1 MIGSRY
7 RRKDRDGNLAI
18 VLNKDYKKS
27 VNHHFKDQGSNM
39 VKKSRKNIL
48 FFYMKVY
55 ENVQRMKSS
64 IVLKIEMKILFNN
77 CINKNYKKFM
87 NLFEGIIISK
97 IKD

>member
-39 VKKSRKNIL
+39 IKKVERISY
-48 FFYMKVY
+48 FF
-55 ENVQRMKSS
+55 
-64 IVLKIEMKILFNN
+64 I
-77 CINKNYKKFM
+77 
-87 NLFEGIIISK
+87 
-97 IKD
+97 